1 MKQEDF
7 LKLLNEVKVLL
18 LKKEYSLVISIVTN
32 AMQRAPESMDLYK
45 LRADAYLGSEA
56 YLTALADYK
65 KIENAGVANDDILI
79 RIAACYFRLSDYSNF
94 QKSISSFAKKDPDAQ
109 AKLEK
114 VFGAPLV
121 HKMLD
126 GGKTGQVKKN
136 LALDVNGSS
145 FDASLYRR
153 LYADLAELSADQL
166 EEHFQTYG
174 KSEGRISNRAELKR
188 EISRLEKDAPYWF
201 DYNSYANLNK
211 DLKDLHKSA
220 LSDIERKYILL
231 KHYVE
236 WGANEKRRFDFPLTH
251 IDSIVSNREHTSV
264 EYDFNNIDY
273 FIESSRVVNLAN
285 SRPEFSIIIP
295 VFNRFDLLLSCLI
308 SLESQVDKNFEV
320 ILVDNNSSDVN
331 KDIFYEKINC
341 QKIFNKNNL
350 HYLRACNQGA
360 KIARGKHLI
369 FANSDISLGPDVLS
383 RTAAFTR
390 NSPNYGVLGA
400 RLVNF
405 DGFIQEVGAVIFKD
419 GSTRGVGRGFQ
430 ALPVWL
436 SYPRNVDYVSGCYL
450 VTPKALFKSLGGFDE
465 ALNPAYYEDVDY
477 CVRVTKAGYSVSV
490 DPRIVV
496 SHHEYASQKSTGEG
510 SDLQKINRSKFVA
523 KHKKFIANKFDSRE
537 FHELKIS
544 CISNFQKKMKKVL
557 VIDDCV
563 PLHSNGSG
571 YGRAEDILE
580 LFCQAGCFIT
590 HISTSVEKNKG
601 MKKPLEKFANVEF
614 ISSFNDSEI
623 EHLLTKRGGFYDI
636 VFVSRRH
643 NVEKYHNLFRS
654 VIDAKKIIFD
664 IESFFSVRD
673 FISRSGPGFD
683 FIDYE
688 SYLNSDEFKSEVSLY
703 SDADAVT
710 FASKLELLCFD
721 QYNKNNLDLIELGH
735 NFSVE
740 KNIPDFNKREGVI
753 FFGAVYGDNSPN
765 ADSFNL
771 LVNEII
777 PSLRKS
783 TLKKVKFYLA
793 GQVKNEKIKSMILK
807 YCEKDQYTEFLGA
820 VDDIDHWCSNV
831 RLMVS
836 PTRIAAG
843 IPHKVGQA
851 AKNGL
856 PILVSNLLSQQL
868 AEIKYF
874 YTCNSSADFVDGILE
889 IYNNPSAWTKLSKS
903 SLKYVHDE
911 CSSEKYVEAINK
923 MLKN

>member
-1 MKQEDF
+1 MKKEDF
-7 LKLLNEVKVLL
+7 LKLLNEVKLLL

-32 AMQRAPESMDLYK
+32 AMQKAPEAMDLYK

-79 RIAACYFRLSDYSNF
+79 RIAACYFRLNDQSNF
-94 QKSISSFAKKDPDAQ
+94 QKSINSFAKKDPDAQ

-121 HKMLD
+121 QKMLD
-126 GGKTGQVKKN
+126 GSKTGQVKKN
-136 LALDVNGSS
+136 QMLDTNGSS

-153 LYADLAELSADQL
+153 LYADLAELTADQL
-166 EEHFQTYG
+166 AEHFHTYG
-174 KSEGRISNRAELKR
+174 KSEGRISNRADLKR
-188 EISRLEKDAPYWF
+188 EINRLEKDAPHWF
-201 DYNSYANLNK
+201 DHISYANLNK
-211 DLKDLHKSA
+211 DLKELHKSA
-220 LSDIERKYILL
+220 LSDVERKYILL

-236 WGANEKRRFDFPLTH
+236 WGVGEKRRFDFPLTH
-251 IDSIVSNREHTSV
+251 IESIIANREHTSID
-264 EYDFNNIDY
+264 YNYNDIDY
-273 FIESSRVVNLAN
+273 FIESNRVFNLN
-285 SRPEFSIIIP
+285 STRPEFSIIIP
-295 VFNRFDLLLSCLI
+295 VFNRFDLLLPCLA

-320 ILVDNNSSDVN
+320 ILIDNNSTDKN
-331 KDIFYEKINC
+331 KNLFYSKINC
-341 QKIFNKNNL
+341 KKIFNKHNL

-360 KIARGKHLI
+360 KVAHGKHLI
-369 FANSDISLGPDVLS
+369 FANSDISLGPDAVS
-383 RTAAFTR
+383 RTSLFIK

-430 ALPVWL
+430 SLPVWL
-436 SYPRNVDYVSGCYL
+436 SYSRNVDYVSGCYL
-450 VTPKALFKSLGGFDE
+450 VTPKALFRSLGGFDE

-477 CVRVTKAGYSVSV
+477 CVRATKAGYSVSV

-496 SHHEYASQKSTGEG
+496 NHHEYASQKSTGEG
-510 SDLQKINRSKFVA
+510 SELQKINRAKFIA
-523 KHKKFIANKFDSRE
+523 KHKKFIANKFEPRE

-544 CISNFQKKMKKVL
+544 CVSNFQKNTKKVL
-557 VIDDCV
+557 IIDDCV

-571 YGRAEDILE
+571 YGRAEDILD
-580 LFCQAGCFIT
+580 LFCRAGCFVT

-601 MKKPLEKFANVEF
+601 IKKPLEKFANVEF
-614 ISSFNDSEI
+614 ISSFSDSEI
-623 EHLLTKRGGFYDI
+623 EHMLTKRAGFYDVAFI
-636 VFVSRRH
+636 SRRH

-654 VIDAKKIIFD
+654 TIDAKKIIFD

-673 FISRSGPGFD
+673 FISRAGPGFD

-688 SYLNSDEFKSEVSLY
+688 SYLNSDEFRSEVSLY

-710 FASKLELLCFD
+710 FASNLELLCFD
-721 QYNKNNLDLIELGH
+721 KFNKNNLDLIELGH
-735 NFSVE
+735 HFSIE
-740 KNIPDFNKREGVI
+740 KNITDFGKREGVI

-783 TLKKVKFYLA
+783 AFKKVKFYLA
-793 GQVKNEKIKSMILK
+793 GQVKNEKIKTMILN
-807 YCEKDQYTEFLGA
+807 YCEKDPYTKFLGA

-851 AKNGL
+851 ARNGL
-856 PILVSNLLSQQL
+856 PILISNLLSQQL

-889 IYNNPSAWTKLSKS
+889 VYNNPSIWSRLSKS
-903 SLKYVHDE
+903 SLKYVQDE
-911 CSSEKYVEAINK
+911 CSSEKYVDAINK